1 MYSFKNTVTRI
12 RLISEIP
19 KFLSWNH
26 LMHLRINMVSVDL
39 NTKIIEFEAPKSK
52 FIDLNGTL
60 VQNPY
65 EH

>member
-1 MYSFKNTVTRI
+1 
-12 RLISEIP
+12 
-19 KFLSWNH
+19 
-26 LMHLRINMVSVDL
+26 MHLRINMVSVDL